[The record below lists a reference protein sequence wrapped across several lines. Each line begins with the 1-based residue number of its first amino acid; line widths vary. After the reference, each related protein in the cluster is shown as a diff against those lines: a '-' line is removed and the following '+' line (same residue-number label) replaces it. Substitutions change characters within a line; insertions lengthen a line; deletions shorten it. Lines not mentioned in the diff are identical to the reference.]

1 MTALS
6 ELQTIAE
13 IEFCDIVSFCEISKD
28 KLRLYLTDESF
39 IDIWLSKKV
48 LGHYAFHWE
57 RGHINGSIYRHDN
70 IPDKRWRAISTFP
83 KHLHNGSE
91 ENVKESTLSDEPK
104 EALRQ
109 FLIFTKRILNKGH

>member
-1 MTALS
+1 VTALS

-57 RGHINGSIYRHDN
+57 RGHINGSIYRHE
-70 IPDKRWRAISTFP
+70 ISQIRDGGQLAP
-83 KHLHNGSE
+83 S
-91 ENVKESTLSDEPK
+91 LSIFRM
-104 EALRQ
+104 ALRRM
-109 FLIFTKRILNKGH
+109 LKKAL

>member
-1 MTALS
+1 VTALS

-57 RGHINGSIYRHDN
+57 RVISMAAHLSSLIISQIRDGGQLAPSLSIF
-70 IPDKRWRAISTFP
+70 TM
-83 KHLHNGSE
+83 
-91 ENVKESTLSDEPK
+91 
-104 EALRQ
+104 ALRRM
-109 FLIFTKRILNKGH
+109 LKKAL